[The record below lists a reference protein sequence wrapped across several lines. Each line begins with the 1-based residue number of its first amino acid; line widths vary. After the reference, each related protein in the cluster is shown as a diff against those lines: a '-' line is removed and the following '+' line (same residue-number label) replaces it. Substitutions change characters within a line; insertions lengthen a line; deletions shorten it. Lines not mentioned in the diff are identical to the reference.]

1 MTMEMKKYQ
10 ELLDEFLKIPI
21 SKEEK
26 TFMGICQYPTSRFEE
41 ICSRVLA
48 FYFNPNEEHGFRDL
62 WFRALNQCIKQEGE
76 YCKPKNIRFILEEHT
91 SCVEECENKRIDILI
106 EADNTVYAI
115 ENKIGAQL
123 YNNLK
128 VYSEHIEK
136 KYKENFIKKKKI
148 VLTAHALNSIEKQK
162 AIQDGFEEISYK
174 VLFEQVNSIL
184 GDYIVDCNVK
194 QLTFMI
200 DFMKTINNKM
210 KFMGNREL
218 ENFFSQHREEVEKL
232 IYHYNE
238 WRNGITKQQTEAI
251 STLCYDIKE
260 KTNDKSWWI
269 WSGWDLGISFNDN
282 TNKRIGIESSYKEE
296 NNDPRAKFRIYI
308 TTWNNQKGTSALDCW
323 KPYESDI
330 IKKYKDCYL
339 DKGENNENKR
349 VYLLVAEIEGSK
361 TEEIKNKLY
370 ECYSFLKDLAV
381 KVSYV

>member
-1 MTMEMKKYQ
+1 MTSEINKYQ
-10 ELLDEFLKIPI
+10 KLLEVFSKIPI

-26 TFMGICQYPTSRFEE
+26 TFMGICQYPSSRFEE

-62 WFRALNQCIKQEGE
+62 WFRALNQCIKQEAE
-76 YCKPKNIRFILEEHT
+76 YCNPKNISLILEERT
-91 SCVEECENKRIDILI
+91 SCVEVCENKRIDILI
-106 EADNTVYAI
+106 ESDSTVYAI

-136 KYKENFIKKKKI
+136 KYKIKKKKI

-162 AIQDGFEEISYK
+162 ASQYGFEEISYK
-174 VLFEQVNSIL
+174 DLFEQVNSLL

-210 KFMGNREL
+210 NFMENREL
-218 ENFFSQHREEVEKL
+218 DKFFFEHRDEVDSL
-232 IYHYNE
+232 INHYNK
-238 WRNGITKQQTEAI
+238 WRNNIAKQQADAI
-251 STLCYDIKE
+251 SSLYNVIKVD
-260 KTNDKSWWI
+260 TNDKRWWI
-269 WSGWDLGISFNDN
+269 WQGWNLTISFNDK
-282 TNKRIGIESSYKEE
+282 TNKTIGIEASYKEG
-296 NNDPRAKFRIYI
+296 NNNPLAKFIISI
-308 TTWNNQKGTSALDCW
+308 TTWNQTGTSALDCW
-323 KPYESDI
+323 NPYENYI

-339 DKGENNENKR
+339 DKGEKNENKR

-361 TEEIKNKLY
+361 TEEIKNKLS
-370 ECYSFLKDLAV
+370 ECYFFLKELAD
-381 KVSYV
+381 KVSKS